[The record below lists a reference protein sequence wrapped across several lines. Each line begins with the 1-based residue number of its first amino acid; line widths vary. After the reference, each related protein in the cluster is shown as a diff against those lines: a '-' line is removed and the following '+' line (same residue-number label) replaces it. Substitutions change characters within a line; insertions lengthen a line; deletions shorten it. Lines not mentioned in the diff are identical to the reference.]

1 MRRVLLAVLLVPI
14 VAASVA
20 TAAPDTRVAIPTAD
34 ASIAVPAT
42 WKALNARTVANS
54 AAMNRLIAQNPSLRP
69 FLAQLQSAGSPVKLM
84 AFDLNA
90 ARQFA
95 TNVNVVVAPASP
107 GLTLPQLAAA
117 YEPQLRRLLPSL
129 RGGISSR
136 IVALPATR
144 ALRASYR
151 IGFSTSGRTLTVQ
164 TLQYIVLRRGKSI
177 VITLSTLPGQ
187 SASRRATFTA
197 IARSLRFG

>member
-1 MRRVLLAVLLVPI
+1 MRRVLLAALLVPI

-20 TAAPDTRVAIPTAD
+20 SAAPDTRVAIPTAG

-90 ARQFA
+90 AQQFA
-95 TNVNVVVAPASP
+95 TNVNVVVAPSP

-117 YEPQLRRLLPSL
+117 YEPQLRRLLPSV
-129 RGGISSR
+129 RGRISTRLVS
-136 IVALPATR
+136 LPATR
-144 ALRASYR
+144 AVRASYR
-151 IGFSTSGRTLTVQ
+151 IGLSTSGRTLTVQ
-164 TLQYIVLRRGKSI
+164 TLQYIALRRGKSI
-177 VITLSTLPGQ
+177 VITFSTLPGQ
-187 SASRRATFTA
+187 AASRQAMFTA